1 VSATPRLVCWL
12 VAAALC
18 GCEGEVGGNP
28 AALDGAAGSV
38 AGSGGRPVAAGG
50 GAGGPTE
57 PQGSTMLRRLNRLEL
72 ANTLGSVT
80 GTAVAA
86 EDLLPP
92 DPEVQGFDTVA
103 TALETTPATVDQLM
117 QLASSTA
124 GALGVEGLGACV
136 NPADERG
143 CALERIATFARRTLR
158 RPAMTSELA
167 SYAALY
173 DDVQAREGSVV
184 ALSAVAERLL
194 ASPDFLYRVELGTD
208 VTGKLSEHELAAR
221 LAFTFW
227 ESPPDVEL
235 SELADRGGLSAVL
248 PAQVERLLQD
258 ARAKKVFIRFLSGWL
273 RTSDVAGASKDPDTY
288 PAFAALKPQLVSELS
303 GFVSA
308 LVDDDAAVSAIV
320 TAPFTLAG
328 PELAAFY
335 GASHPGNGVVKITL
349 PDRPGLLTRAAFL
362 STFGRARGSSP
373 IRRGSFI
380 RQRLLCLPLG
390 VPPPGADALAPEAVA
405 TTTTRDFFTTLT
417 SPPSCQGCHRLL
429 NPLGFALEQYDGV
442 GSFRTQ
448 ENGVDIDPSAEVT
461 LSGDATRHVSG
472 ATELATAIAADP
484 QLVRCLAT
492 EWFRSRFGR
501 IETGGDASI
510 IAALE
515 SGLGTGQHL
524 FDAARSLGQVP
535 ELGYAHFRKE
545 AP

>member
-1 VSATPRLVCWL
+1 
-12 VAAALC
+12 
-18 GCEGEVGGNP
+18 
-28 AALDGAAGSV
+28 
-38 AGSGGRPVAAGG
+38 
-50 GAGGPTE
+50 
-57 PQGSTMLRRLNRLEL
+57 MLRRLNRLEL
-72 ANTLGSVT
+72 ANTLSSVT
-80 GTAVAA
+80 GAAVVA

-103 TALETTPATVDQLM
+103 TALETTPATVEQLM

-124 GALGVEGLGACV
+124 SALGPADLGACA

-143 CALERIATFARRTLR
+143 CALERIAAFARRSLR
-158 RPAMTSELA
+158 RPATTSELA

-173 DDVQAREGSVV
+173 DDVQAREGNAV
-184 ALSAVAERLL
+184 ALSTVAERLL
-194 ASPDFLYRVELGTD
+194 ASPDFLYRLELGTNAA
-208 VTGKLSEHELAAR
+208 GKLSEHELAAR

-227 ESPPDVEL
+227 ESPPDAEL
-235 SELADRGGLSAVL
+235 SQLADNGGLSAAL

-258 ARAKKVFIRFLSGWL
+258 ARAKKVFTRFLSGWL
-273 RTSDVAGASKDPDTY
+273 RTSEIAGTTKDPASY

-308 LVDDDAAVSAIV
+308 LVDDDAAVAAIV

-335 GASHPGNGVVKITL
+335 GATHPGNGVVKITL
-349 PDRPGLLTRAAFL
+349 ADRPGLLTRAAFL

-405 TTTTRDFFTTLT
+405 TTTTREFFTTLT
-417 SPPSCQGCHRLL
+417 SPPNCQGCHRLL

-442 GSFRTQ
+442 GSFRTL
-448 ENGVDIDPSAEVT
+448 ENGVNVDASAEVA
-461 LSGDATRHVSG
+461 LSGDATQHVSG
-472 ATELATAIAADP
+472 AAELAAAIAADP

-492 EWFRSRFGR
+492 QWFRSRFGR

-515 SGLGTGQHL
+515 SGLGSGQHL
-524 FDAARSLGQVP
+524 FDAARALGQLP
-535 ELGYAHFRKE
+535 ELGLAHFRKE